1 MPLLA
6 DLILGL
12 HCAYLLFVV
21 GGLALIWVGAWRG
34 WRWVRSVPFRVAH
47 LAAIGLVAV
56 EALIGLACPLTV
68 LEDWLRASVETPAG
82 FAQRWLQALL
92 YWDFPAWVFTASYL
106 AFAVLVGLTYIAFPP
121 VRRSGSRRPYIR
133 NGRA

>member
-21 GGLALIWVGAWRG
+21 GGLALIWLGAWRG
-34 WRWVRSVPFRVAH
+34 WRWVRSVPFRVLH
-47 LAAIGLVAV
+47 FAAIGLVAV
-56 EALIGLACPLTV
+56 EALIGLACPLTL
-68 LEDWLRASVETPAG
+68 LEDFLRGAAVEPAG
-82 FAQRWLQALL
+82 FLERWLHALL
-92 YWDFPAWVFTASYL
+92 YWDFPTWVFTIGYL
-106 AFAVLVGLTYIAFPP
+106 AFAALVALTYVAFPP

-133 NGRA
+133 SSRA

>member
-21 GGLALIWVGAWRG
+21 GGLALIWLSAWRG
-34 WRWVRSVPFRVAH
+34 WNWVRSVPFRVLH
-47 LAAIGLVAV
+47 FAAIGLVAV

-68 LEDWLRASVETPAG
+68 FEDWLRGAAAEPAG
-82 FAQRWLQALL
+82 FVQRWLHALL
-92 YWDFPAWVFTASYL
+92 YWDFPAWVFTIGYL
-106 AFAVLVGLTYIAFPP
+106 AFAALVALTYVAFPP
-121 VRRSGSRRPYIR
+121 VRRSGARRPYIR
-133 NGRA
+133 SSRA